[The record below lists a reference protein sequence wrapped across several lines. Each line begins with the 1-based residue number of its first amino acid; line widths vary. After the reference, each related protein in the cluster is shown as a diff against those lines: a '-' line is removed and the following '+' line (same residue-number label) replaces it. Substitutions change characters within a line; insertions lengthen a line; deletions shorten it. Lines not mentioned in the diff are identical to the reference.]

1 VHSPAVGKTDKGIR
15 LIIVNG
21 KIALDHFLDVRKIVN
36 QHLPTEGSLVSL
48 DILLFLYWHCG
59 KHPGTGCPLKLFFTS
74 LPYSDMG
81 IRYHMSRLS
90 NKKWLYLETS
100 ATDKRSKDIFLTT
113 KTLQQFDTIE
123 IEIANLLKS
132 SATSK

>member
-1 VHSPAVGKTDKGIR
+1 
-15 LIIVNG
+15 
-21 KIALDHFLDVRKIVN
+21 
-36 QHLPTEGSLVSL
+36 
-48 DILLFLYWHCG
+48 
-59 KHPGTGCPLKLFFTS
+59 
-74 LPYSDMG
+74 MG

-90 NKKWLYLETS
+90 NRKWLYLETS

>member
-1 VHSPAVGKTDKGIR
+1 

-48 DILLFLYWHCG
+48 DILLFLYWHFG
-59 KHPGTGCPLKLFFTS
+59 RYPGTGCPLKLFFTT

-90 NKKWLYLETS
+90 NRKWLYLETN

-113 KTLQQFDTIE
+113 KTLQKFDTIE